1 VLTIRPPDAAP
12 MAAALID
19 RAGQDPAFRTRLT
32 DAARHVLQAKA
43 RAGLLT
49 C

>member
-1 VLTIRPPDAAP
+1 MKFAAILFGLLQLLRVT
-12 MAAALID
+12 AW
-19 RAGQDPAFRTRLT
+19 RYPAFRARLT